1 MKTIL
6 SFVFSLVALSTIATA
21 QPKRPIK
28 KKPAPQI
35 VNAKVVTEA
44 EFMANAASFNGTAI
58 TIKNVSLRPRIE
70 VKAEC
75 KTIPVGDRP
84 ITVEFASAPKWNA
97 VCFSIDQDDK
107 ENLKENQ
114 GPTKADITL
123 KGNADK
129 GFRIISYKKN

>member
-1 MKTIL
+1 MKSIL

-21 QPKRPIK
+21 QPKKPIK
-28 KKPAPQI
+28 KKPTPQVVGTI
-35 VNAKVVTEA
+35 VTEA
-44 EFMANAASFNGTAI
+44 AFMANAASFNGTVI

-75 KTIPVGDRP
+75 KVRPVGDKP

-97 VCFSIDQDDK
+97 VCFSIDEDDK
-107 ENLKENQ
+107 EDLKENQ
-114 GPTKADITL
+114 GPTKADIPL